1 MDNEPNTPDE
11 IQSEQVVESSD
22 ELQKTTL
29 EREDNRW
36 GRGAWLRDWVILLIM
51 IIVYLTWT
59 GILFLF
65 EPGIR

>member
-1 MDNEPNTPDE
+1 MENPTQTPE
-11 IQSEQVVESSD
+11 ELEKEQVED
-22 ELQKTTL
+22 AGEFPPTTL
-29 EREDNRW
+29 ERDDNRW